1 MAKTKVLV
9 LRAAGINCDE
19 ETQRAWELAGATAE
33 RVHINRLIERPER
46 LSEFDIFTI
55 PGGFSY
61 GDDISAG
68 RILALQLE
76 TRLGDALRRFI
87 DDGRFVLGICN
98 GFQALVKA
106 GLLPGAGFERQV
118 TIARNAL
125 GRYEDRWVRLR
136 VDTDRCPFLEKGEM
150 LAMPVGHGEGRV
162 TLAPGDTLDRLR
174 SADLVAFRYVAAGD
188 GPAEYPANPNGSDDD
203 IAGLIDVTG
212 RVVGLMPH
220 PDRHLFGTQHPTWTR
235 DGIAPEADGL
245 RVFRRIVGLVRV

>member
-1 MAKTKVLV
+1 MSTTKVLV

-46 LSEFDIFTI
+46 LGEYDVLTV

-106 GLLPGAGFERQV
+106 GLLPGPGFERQV
-118 TIARNAL
+118 TIARNTT
-125 GRYEDRWVRLR
+125 GKYEDRWVTLR
-136 VDTDRCPFLEKGEM
+136 VETSRCPFLEKGET
-150 LAMPVGHGEGRV
+150 LRMPVGHGEGRV

-174 SADLVAFRYVAAGD
+174 AADLVAFRYVSPDG
-188 GPAEYPANPNGSDDD
+188 GPAAYPANPNGSDDD
-203 IAGLIDVTG
+203 IAGLVDASG
-212 RVVGLMPH
+212 RVLGLMPH
-220 PDRHLFGTQHPTWTR
+220 PDRHLFPTQSPTWTR
-235 DGIAPEADGL
+235 DGLAAEADGM
-245 RVFRRIVGLVRV
+245 RVFRLIVDLVRV